1 MWTTTKTTTTSLRTL
16 FVASMLCNTFAET
29 YLRRQIQPL
38 QEVVDPKFN
47 WSIHDPNSK
56 RQGTS
61 EWSFSSMTA
70 PSGTAVQEED
80 NNDDEHDFIV
90 ISGTYIIPMN
100 RHYQIQLYD
109 STCTNQLPTSTTTND
124 DDKKKNNNNN
134 DNDTPSMA
142 RILSFTEKESKLLHQ
157 EESLNVRIEIDSFHY
172 WKQQQD
178 DDALSFS
185 RRSVDVCVRLDL
197 LTKQG
202 GESVNF
208 HEVKF
213 NIQVDNDNKDNNNN
227 NTLKDVEEDVSCDH
241 PQQQEQQRPL
251 LSSTTI

>member
-1 MWTTTKTTTTSLRTL
+1 MG
-16 FVASMLCNTFAET
+16 
-29 YLRRQIQPL
+29 
-38 QEVVDPKFN
+38 KFN

-70 PSGTAVQEED
+70 ASGTAVQEED
-80 NNDDEHDFIV
+80 NHDEHDFIV

-109 STCTNQLPTSTTTND
+109 STCTNQLPTSTND
-124 DDKKKNNNNN
+124 DDKKKNNNNS
-134 DNDTPSMA
+134 DTPSMA

-178 DDALSFS
+178 DSSSLS

-213 NIQVDNDNKDNNNN
+213 NIQVDNDNKDNNND
-227 NTLKDVEEDVSCDH
+227 TLKDVEEDVSCDH